1 LTVENL
7 KRSKLLDVF
16 EEAKQL
22 SRVPLFSKLDA
33 SKLKLI
39 AFTSEQQKLSDGDYL
54 FHFNEPSDS
63 IYLILEG
70 TLEVVAEHEDGR
82 VDVIVK
88 RERNEIIGEMGV
100 ISNAPRSAT
109 IRAGGPATVLRI
121 EADAFMNLLS
131 ENPSMSLYVM
141 RELSD
146 RLNKSHLREV
156 KILEQEPRH

>member
-1 LTVENL
+1 M
-7 KRSKLLDVF
+7 DVF

-39 AFTSEQQKLSDGDYL
+39 AFTSEQLSMSDGDYL
-54 FHFNEPSDS
+54 FHFNDPSDS
-63 IYLILEG
+63 IFLILEG
-70 TLEVVAEHEDGR
+70 TLEVIAEHEDGR
-82 VDVIVK
+82 VDVIV
-88 RERNEIIGEMGV
+88 ERQKNEIIGEMGV

-109 IRAGGPATVLRI
+109 IRAAGSATVLRI

-131 ENPSMSLYVM
+131 ENSSMSLYVM

-156 KILEQEPRH
+156 KTLEQELRH

>member
-1 LTVENL
+1 M
-7 KRSKLLDVF
+7 DVF

-39 AFTSEQQKLSDGDYL
+39 AFTSEQLSLSDGDYL
-54 FHFNEPSDS
+54 FHLNDPSDS
-63 IYLILEG
+63 IFLILEG
-70 TLEVVAEHEDGR
+70 VLEVVVEHEDGR
-82 VDVIVK
+82 IDVIVQRGK
-88 RERNEIIGEMGV
+88 NEIIGEMGV

-109 IRAGGPATVLRI
+109 IRAAGAATVLRI

-146 RLNKSHLREV
+146 RLNKSHRREV
-156 KILEQEPRH
+156 KTLEKEIRH